1 VLKVCVLLTLVAVT
15 GCAGARSGSP
25 GSIVS
30 VAPSSSWA
38 PEDASQ
44 GIVDAQL
51 GDLFRREWAWQ
62 LESAPE
68 LATQLGI
75 HRFDDRIA
83 DNSPE
88 GLAAQRAARRG
99 FLDEARAIAASATL
113 VPSDRTAL
121 ELLIGDLEANIAT
134 EVCAFE
140 AWSFSAA
147 ENPVTHW
154 NYLPEEQPV
163 TTPQGGDALLARYAS
178 IDTSIDRDIESLRGG
193 LGRGLVANAESTRRV
208 IDMFDKQLAQPLA
221 DWPLLD
227 PTEVEHA
234 DWPPAAQAR
243 FRERLRELVAQR
255 LQPAFARYRALL
267 RDEIL
272 PRARGDEAVGLVHLP
287 NGEACYRASARA
299 FTTLERSPAELH
311 ELGLREIAR
320 IDAELTESGHL
331 ALGSTS
337 LLETLRRLRTD
348 PSLFFSSAEEIEDKA
363 RRALERARSALPRAF
378 GTLPKAECV
387 VSRIP
392 DYEAPYSTIAYYR
405 QPVPDG
411 SKPGQY
417 FVNVYRPETR
427 PRFEA
432 SVLAF
437 HESIPGHHVQIAIA
451 QELPAVP
458 AFLKNVAPS
467 AFVEGWALYTERLAD
482 ELGLYEGALDRL
494 GMLSFDAWRAA
505 RLVVDTG
512 IHSQGWSRQRAVDFM
527 LAHTA
532 LSPGNIS
539 NEVDR
544 YIVWP
549 GQALAYKVGQLTI
562 LELREQARTKLGARF
577 DLREFHDA
585 VLLGGGVSLPVL
597 RRQVEAYIARRAA
610 VPPS

>member
-1 VLKVCVLLTLVAVT
+1 VCALLALAAVT
-15 GCAGARSGSP
+15 GCARARSDSNVP
-25 GSIVS
+25 DA
-30 VAPSSSWA
+30 APSAWA

-44 GIVDAQL
+44 GIVNAQL

-68 LATQLGI
+68 LATQLGV

-83 DNSPE
+83 DNSP
-88 GLAAQRAARRG
+88 GAIAAARAARRV
-99 FLDEARAIAASATL
+99 FLDQARGVAGSGPL

-121 ELLIGDLEANIAT
+121 ELLTADLEASIAT

-140 AWSFSAA
+140 EWSFSAA

-163 TTPQGGDALLARYAS
+163 TTPESGDALLSRYAS
-178 IDTSIDRDIESLRGG
+178 IAGSIDREIESLRSG
-193 LGRGLVANAESTRRV
+193 LRRGLVSNAESTRRV

-227 PTEVEHA
+227 PAEVEHA
-234 DWPPAAQAR
+234 DWPAPKLAR
-243 FRERLRELVAQR
+243 FRDRLNELVSQQLR
-255 LQPAFARYRALL
+255 PAFARYRALL
-267 RDEIL
+267 QGEIL

-287 NGEACYRASARA
+287 NGGDCYRASARA
-299 FTTLERSPAELH
+299 FTTLDSSPAELH

-320 IDAELTESGHL
+320 IDGELAESGRR
-331 ALGSTS
+331 ALGSAS
-337 LLETLRRLRTD
+337 LADTLQRLRTD
-348 PSLFFSSAEEIEDKA
+348 PALFFSSAEQIEEKA
-363 RRALERARSALPRAF
+363 RRALGRARAALPRAF

-458 AFLKNVAPS
+458 AFLKHVAPS
-467 AFVEGWALYTERLAD
+467 AFVEGWALYSERLAD
-482 ELGLYEGALDRL
+482 ELGLYEDALDRL

-512 IHSQGWSRQRAVDFM
+512 IHSQGWSRQRAVEFM

-532 LSPGNIS
+532 LSPVNIS

-549 GQALAYKVGQLTI
+549 GQALAYKVGQLAI
-562 LELREQARTKLGARF
+562 LELRAEAQEKLEGRF
-577 DLREFHDA
+577 DLRQFHDA

-597 RRQVEAYIARRAA
+597 RRQVEDYIARRASA
-610 VPPS
+610 PPI